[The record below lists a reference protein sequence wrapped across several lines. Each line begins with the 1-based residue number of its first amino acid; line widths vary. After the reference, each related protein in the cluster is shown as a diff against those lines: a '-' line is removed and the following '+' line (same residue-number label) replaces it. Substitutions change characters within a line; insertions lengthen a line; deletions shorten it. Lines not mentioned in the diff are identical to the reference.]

1 MLLCIFDIFCQRCK
15 VIAATG
21 SLSVEI
27 VFLRNM
33 VGCSIAQKN
42 RGSWRL
48 RTIWCWDLAFNFVL
62 GTNQYNLMHCRG
74 WQYNTIKRPLSGAIP
89 PSPKCSQ
96 ARHCRLSI
104 TDPIHTQSM
113 QITYTHLIYVRNWK
127 STTYTKTCRKQV
139 SLKYNLNIFLKSK
152 GNIIEKK
159 IL

>member
-1 MLLCIFDIFCQRCK
+1 MLLCIFDIFCQRCIVYK
-15 VIAATG
+15 VIGATG

-42 RGSWRL
+42 RGSWRF

-127 STTYTKTCRKQV
+127 STTYTKKCRKHRGR
-139 SLKYNLNIFLKSK
+139 NFNW
-152 GNIIEKK
+152 
-159 IL
+159 